1 MMRKSVS
8 APNLNLTKMNKHSS
22 RITRPPSPKTNH
34 PIVCKL
40 MKINSSKN
48 VQKCRN
54 AIIVGSTVLMG
65 YANYEQR
72 VDILYVSNTLM
83 SIICLFNILISY
95 IENYTLQIDQWREE
109 ESCYEEKLD
118 PPLWNWKIIK
128 VSEHVAII
136 LWLCGAILEDISIVN
151 NQVFNLAFIVQ
162 IAAVTLNAIDS
173 GTVAKSSK
181 TLFCFGSLI
190 CFSLYNTQY
199 NIQYLLYGTV
209 FGVIS
214 ETFTIFL

>member
-1 MMRKSVS
+1 
-8 APNLNLTKMNKHSS
+8 
-22 RITRPPSPKTNH
+22 
-34 PIVCKL
+34 

-95 IENYTLQIDQWREE
+95 IENYTLQLDQWREE

-118 PPLWNWKIIK
+118 PPVWNWKIIK
-128 VSEHVAII
+128 VSEHAAII

-181 TLFCFGSLI
+181 TLFSLGSLI